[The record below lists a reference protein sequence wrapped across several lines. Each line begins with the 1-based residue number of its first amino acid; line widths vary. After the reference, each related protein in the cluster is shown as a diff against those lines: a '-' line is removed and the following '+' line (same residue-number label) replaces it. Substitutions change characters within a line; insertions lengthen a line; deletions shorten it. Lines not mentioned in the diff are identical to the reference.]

1 MRASLLLRGI
11 SVLLLATAVAGAST
25 PSLARIFPRGGQL
38 GSELDVT
45 FNGERLK
52 DVQGLF
58 LYKPGLDVIKIDPV
72 SDTSVK
78 IRIRIA
84 ADAPLGE
91 HPIRLRTAT
100 GISDL
105 RTFNVGPFAT
115 VDEKEPNNDFKAP
128 QRIEQNVTVA
138 GVVVAEDVDQF
149 VVSAKKG
156 QRLTAE
162 VEGIRLGMTLF
173 DPYVAI
179 LNAKR
184 FELDASDD
192 TALFLQDAV
201 ASIVVPEDADY
212 VIQVRETSY
221 GGSGDCHYR
230 LHVGSFPRPH
240 AVYPAGGKAGETV
253 EVTFL
258 GDVKGPF
265 AQTIALPAVSPKVAA
280 VAKDAEGSAPSPNWM
295 RSSAFPNVLEA
306 EPNDARD
313 KATVTELPL
322 PLAFNGIIG
331 KKGDEDWFRFQG
343 KKGQVF
349 DVRCHARSVR
359 SPLDPVLTLFAAGG
373 NAIGSNDDQG
383 GPDSYLRV
391 TLPADGAYEVH
402 VRDHLKG
409 GGPAHVYRVEFTP
422 VTPTVYTHIP
432 AYDREPRDDTRQ
444 WVVVPRGNRFA
455 TWMRVNRTDVAGDMK
470 LAFENLPPGVTATCD
485 PILAGVDRVPVVF
498 EAAPD
503 AALAGTLADVVASSD
518 KVSGGFLQQVNL
530 VYGQPN
536 NTVYFGTSVR
546 KLAVAVAEEAPFK
559 LSIVEPKV
567 PLVRSGALNLKVTA
581 ERKPGFDKPITL
593 RMLWT
598 PPGVTAAGEVQM
610 AAGQNEALYPLNADG
625 NATAQAWR
633 LAVLGSADA
642 GAGAVWASTPL
653 APLRVETPYL
663 GMKIDL
669 TAVEQGKVGEVTC
682 KIEVLKPWEGKAKV
696 ILHGLP
702 PGVTS
707 PALEKEIGKD
717 DKEVEFAVQAGA
729 TSPVGQHK
737 TLFCQV
743 IVPEAGDG
751 IAHAVAGGSVLR
763 IDPPSTPAKKP
774 AAGAAPAA
782 AAEAKP
788 AKKLS
793 RLEQLRLEA
802 EQKAKEQK

>member
-1 MRASLLLRGI
+1 MMLLRGI
-11 SVLLLATAVAGAST
+11 SVLLLAAAVAGAST

-58 LYKPGLDVIKIDPV
+58 LYKPGLEVLKIESV
-72 SDTSVK
+72 SDASVK

-84 ADAPLGE
+84 PDAPLGE

-105 RTFNVGPFAT
+105 RTFNVGPFAAT
-115 VDEKEPNNDFKAP
+115 EEKEPNNDFKAP
-128 QRIEQNVTVA
+128 QRIEANTTVA
-138 GVVVAEDVDQF
+138 GVVTGEDVDHY
-149 VVSAKKG
+149 VVAAKKG

-179 LNAKR
+179 LNTKR

-201 ASIVVPEDADY
+201 ASIVVPEDGDY
-212 VIQVRETSY
+212 IVQIRETSY
-221 GGSGDCHYR
+221 GGSGDSHYR
-230 LHVGSFPRPH
+230 LHIGNFPRPL
-240 AVYPAGGKAGETV
+240 ACYPAGGKAGEEL
-253 EVTFL
+253 EVSFL

-265 AQTIALPAVSPKVAA
+265 SQKFRLPAATPKLAA
-280 VAKDAEGSAPSPNWM
+280 VAKDAEGSSPSPNWL
-295 RSSAFPNVLEA
+295 RVSDFPNVLEA
-306 EPNDARD
+306 EPNDARAQ
-313 KATVTELPL
+313 ATPTELPL
-322 PLAFNGIIG
+322 PLAFNGVIG
-331 KKGDEDWFRFQG
+331 KKGDEDWFRFAG

-359 SPLDPVLTLFAAGG
+359 SPLDPVLTLYTAGG
-373 NAIGSNDDQG
+373 NVIGANDDQG
-383 GPDSYLRV
+383 GPDSYLRI
-391 TLPADGAYEVH
+391 TLPADGAYEVN

-422 VTPTVYTHIP
+422 VVPTVYTHIP

-444 WVVVPRGNRFA
+444 WIVVPKGNRFA

-536 NTVYFGTSVR
+536 NTVYFGTAVH

-559 LSIVEPKV
+559 LTLVEPRV
-567 PLVRSGALNLKVTA
+567 PLVRSGALNLKVVA

-598 PPGVTAAGEVQM
+598 PPGVTAAGEVQLP
-610 AAGQNEALYPLNADG
+610 AGQTEAAYPLNADG
-625 NATAQAWR
+625 NAATQTWR
-633 LAVLGSADA
+633 LAVIGSADN
-642 GAGAVWASTPL
+642 GHGLVWASTAL
-653 APLRVETPYL
+653 APLRVETPYVA
-663 GMKIDL
+663 MKIDL
-669 TAVEQGKVGEVTC
+669 TAVEQGKPGDVTC

-696 ILHGLP
+696 ILQGLP

-707 PALEKEIGKD
+707 PALEKEITKD
-717 DKEVEFAVQAGA
+717 DKEVEFAIQAGDK
-729 TSPVGQHK
+729 SPAGQHK

-743 IVPEAGDG
+743 LVPEAGEQ
-751 IAHAVAGGSVLR
+751 IPHAVAGGSVIR
-763 IDPPSTPAKKP
+763 VDPPSTAAAKP
-774 AAGAAPAA
+774 PSAPGAPPA

-802 EQKAKEQK
+802 ESKAKEEK